1 MAYKN
6 ILELFEQREV
16 LTYLQNRK
24 YPALAGEALFPEV
37 KRQSLK
43 FDEIRGAM
51 KVPVVASVH
60 AFDTE
65 AEIGSREAEKRAMEL
80 ALIKRKMQLKEEDI
94 IALENPRNSAE
105 QEYLMKEVYND
116 IDVLVQGVRARVE
129 AMRMEALATGK
140 ITIDENGLN
149 GTVDYNVPLENQEV
163 LSGTDLWSSDE
174 SDPIQDILRW
184 VNSMPVKPTRALTSN
199 TVLLRLLTHP
209 KLTVLSKTGQIG
221 LMTLPELDAIM
232 TSYGFPI
239 IRTYDEVY
247 RKQNQDGTYETI
259 RYFPEKQFVMF
270 GDGPLG
276 QTIYG
281 PTAEEIRLRRDPS
294 IETSMVGNVLAMV
307 YEENLDPVSTW
318 TKAVATAMPSFPTA
332 GEIFQAT
339 VI

>member
-6 ILELFEQREV
+6 ILELFDQREV

>member
-259 RYFPEKQFVMF
+259 RYFPENQFVMF

-318 TKAVATAMPSFPTA
+318 TKAVATAMPSFPSA
-332 GEIFQAT
+332 GEVFQAT